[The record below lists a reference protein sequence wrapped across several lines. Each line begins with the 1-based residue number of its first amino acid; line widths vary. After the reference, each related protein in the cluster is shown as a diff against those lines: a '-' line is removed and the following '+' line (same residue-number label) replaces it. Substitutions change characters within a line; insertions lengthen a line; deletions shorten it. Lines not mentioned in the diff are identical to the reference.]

1 MTEPTTAAREGAR
14 TTVWEATLDAP
25 LPSYPRLDA
34 DLATDVCVVGAGIAG
49 LTVAYQLARAGR
61 QVVVLDDGPLA
72 GGETGRTTAH
82 VVTAYDDFY
91 HEAERLH
98 GEWATRLLAESF
110 RAAVDEVARVV
121 REEAIACDF
130 VRLDGYWFPG
140 DDEGHEVLRRELAAA
155 RRAGLADVSLD
166 AEWPI
171 TTFRPG
177 NVLRFPNQ
185 AQFHIL
191 KYVAGLARA
200 AERHGAR
207 LFSGAHVVDVEDGAP
222 CTVRTDGGRTV
233 RAASV
238 VVATNTPVN
247 DRVTL
252 HTKQAP
258 YRTYVIGA
266 RVPRGA
272 VPLGLYWDTLD
283 PYHYVRLL
291 HAFPEGHDESGG
303 TDVLLV
309 GGEDHKTGQGD
320 DDTAAR
326 FEALEQWTRARFPVE
341 AVEFA
346 WSGQVME
353 PVDGVAYIGRNP
365 GDRNVYVVTGDSGNG
380 MTNGT
385 LAGLIVPDLILG
397 RESRWAALYDPS
409 RVTLAA
415 APEWVK
421 ENVNVA
427 GQYADH
433 LTPGEVDSPD
443 DVPPGEG
450 RVLRRGAQKLAAYR
464 APDGALTLLS
474 ATCTHLYCVV
484 EWNGIE
490 KTWDCPCHGSRFAPD
505 GAVINGPAI
514 APLPPAD
521 D

>member
-1 MTEPTTAAREGAR
+1 MTNPTSAAREGAR

-25 LPSYPRLDA
+25 LPSYPPLA
-34 DLATDVCVVGAGIAG
+34 EDLTADVCVVGAGIAG
-49 LTVAYQLARAGR
+49 LTTAYRLAREGQR
-61 QVVVLDDGPLA
+61 VVVLDDGPIA

-91 HEAERLH
+91 HEAERLL
-98 GEWATRLLAESF
+98 GAADTRLLAESF
-110 RAAVDEVARVV
+110 RAAVEEVERIA
-121 REEAIACDF
+121 REESIACDF

-140 DDEGHEVLRRELAAA
+140 DDAGREVLANELDAA
-155 RRAGLADVSLD
+155 RRAGLEEVSLD
-166 AEWPI
+166 ADWPI
-171 TTFRPG
+171 ATFKPG
-177 NVLRFPNQ
+177 QVLRFPNQ

-207 LFSGAHVVDVEDGAP
+207 LFSGAHVMDVADGAP
-222 CTVRTDGGRTV
+222 CTVRTDAGRTV
-233 RAASV
+233 RAAHV
-238 VVATNTPVN
+238 VVATNTPIN
-247 DRVTL
+247 DRVTM

-303 TDVLLV
+303 TDVLIV

-320 DDTAAR
+320 DDTPAR
-326 FEALEQWTRARFPVE
+326 FERLEQWTRARFPVE
-341 AVEFA
+341 AVEFT

-365 GDRNVYVVTGDSGNG
+365 GDRHVYIATGDSGNG
-380 MTNGT
+380 MTHGT
-385 LAGLIVPDLILG
+385 LAGMILPDLILG
-397 RESRWAALYDPS
+397 RRNRWTALYDPA
-409 RVTLAA
+409 RVTLGATA
-415 APEWVK
+415 EWVK

-427 GQYADH
+427 GQYADY
-433 LTPGEVDSPD
+433 LTPGEVASADE
-443 DVPPGEG
+443 VPPGEG
-450 RVLRRGAQKLAAYR
+450 RVLRRGAHKLAAYR
-464 APDGALTLLS
+464 APDGTLTVRS
-474 ATCTHLYCVV
+474 AVCTHLYCVV
-484 EWNGIE
+484 EWNGLE

-505 GAVINGPAI
+505 GGVINGPAI
-514 APLPPAD
+514 APLPPAEG
-521 D
+521 